1 MDNILLSLNYF
12 FKIHID
18 DVTDDNE
25 LFFSIEGLEM
35 IYNLKTH
42 HQCGE
47 LNETFVTDYLKT
59 EQIII
64 RRPITNHTTGFSK
77 WCMETIEKNNF
88 SPVSINIFILT
99 NTKEIC
105 NHWIAEDAYP
115 YGMRISPLS
124 IDSKNPVIMEEI
136 YINYKKLKRLK

>member
-1 MDNILLSLNYF
+1 
-12 FKIHID
+12 
-18 DVTDDNE
+18 
-25 LFFSIEGLEM
+25 
-35 IYNLKTH
+35 
-42 HQCGE
+42 
-47 LNETFVTDYLKT
+47 
-59 EQIII
+59 
-64 RRPITNHTTGFSK
+64 
-77 WCMETIEKNNF
+77 METIEKNNF